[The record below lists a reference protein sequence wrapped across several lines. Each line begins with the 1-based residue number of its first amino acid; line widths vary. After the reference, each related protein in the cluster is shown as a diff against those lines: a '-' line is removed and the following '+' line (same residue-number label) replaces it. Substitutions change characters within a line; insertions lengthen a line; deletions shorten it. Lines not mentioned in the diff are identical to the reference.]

1 MSDKNMHIEPPPSES
16 GDQPLYRVIY
26 AIDVNASDEQHA
38 AQTAWQLMR
47 ARDAFDPILTVLNA
61 EGKQTQLDLS
71 DILEFNKITVGFIS
85 QKFRRQED
93 GRFICVNQMF
103 VAGDDVQYENVK
115 GEPIEDPGHEYQPFE
130 MTLVRTRL
138 IIDHINEVLSSL
150 DVGGEQSRQ
159 FASEIEIL
167 GKLLKNLGS
176 EPQD

>member
-1 MSDKNMHIEPPPSES
+1 MSSKNMHIEPPPSES
-16 GDQPLYRVIY
+16 GDQPLYRVVY

-38 AQTAWQLMR
+38 AQTAWQMMR
-47 ARDAFDPILTVLNA
+47 AKDAFDPILTVLNA

-93 GRFICVNQMF
+93 GRFICVNQVF

-115 GEPIEDPGHEYQPFE
+115 GDPIEDPGHEYQPFE

-138 IIDHINEVLSSL
+138 IIDRVSEVLTSL
-150 DVGGEQSRQ
+150 NVGGEQSRQ
-159 FASEIEIL
+159 FAREIGSL
-167 GKLLKNLGS
+167 STLLKDLGS
-176 EPQD
+176 TQQE